1 MNNVSWSNGLGVW
14 GGPDTNSIRSW
25 AQKNYDW
32 SYFDGPNSFLLITLF
47 RAGSSIH

>member
-1 MNNVSWSNGLGVW
+1 MNNVSLSNGLGVW

-32 SYFDGPNSFLLITLF
+32 SYLDGPNSFY
-47 RAGSSIH
+47 